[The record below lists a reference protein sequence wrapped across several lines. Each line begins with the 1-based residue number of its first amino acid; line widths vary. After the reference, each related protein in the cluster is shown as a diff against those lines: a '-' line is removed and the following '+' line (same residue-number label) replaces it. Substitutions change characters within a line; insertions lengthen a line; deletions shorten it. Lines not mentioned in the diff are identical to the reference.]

1 MQTYTVFYA
10 KSPMMMLNM
19 DAPVVAFKD
28 QYTQVAELPGVFG
41 KDFNYNLEVIFDKMN
56 VVHGDEIPA
65 KLGIRSMCVGDIV
78 VTKGEAWYVCGTGWK
93 QVNFV

>member
-28 QYTQVAELPGVFG
+28 QYTEVTKLDAE
-41 KDFNYNLEVIFDKMN
+41 DLEVVFDKMN
-56 VVHGDEIPA
+56 AVHGDEIPC
-65 KLGIRSMCVGDIV
+65 KLGVRSMCVGDIV

-93 QVNFV
+93 KVNFA